1 MYNKGNQNQDERMME
16 MEELLE
22 LHREI
27 YDIRWR
33 GKEGNVDELEKKMY
47 DLAKEEGIDMEYMNE
62 LETQLKFPPYVDYL
76 PDHLK
81 TMHGGKREGAGRPSV
96 GTTKKV
102 SLTLPDEIWE
112 EIEKMKEDSSQSAV
126 LRKIVEDS
134 MTNLQQTKQEME
146 HLIKRLI
153 AYKYEQEQKFPEN
166 PDKNNGEHMYYR
178 GYWEGISY
186 VLNELEQFTLRHDFF
201 PEYLYKR
208 SEDE

>member
-1 MYNKGNQNQDERMME
+1 MILVTFINYNKSNQNQDEGMME
-16 MEELLE
+16 MKELLE

-33 GKEGNVDELEKKMY
+33 GKEGNVDELERKMY
-47 DLAKEEGIDMEYMNE
+47 ALAKEEGIDMEYMNE

-81 TMHGGKREGAGRPSV
+81 VTHGGKREGAGRPKL

-102 SLTLPDEIWE
+102 SLTLNDETWGRIKHISE
-112 EIEKMKEDSSQSAV
+112 SKDISQSQAIRE
-126 LRKIVEDS
+126 LIEEDYKVS
-134 MTNLQQTKQEME
+134 QKTKQEMKN
-146 HLIKRLI
+146 LIKRLI

-166 PDKNNGEHMYYR
+166 PDKNNGKHMYYL

-186 VLNELEQFTLRHDFF
+186 MLNELEQFTLRHDFF
-201 PEYLYKR
+201 
-208 SEDE
+208 S